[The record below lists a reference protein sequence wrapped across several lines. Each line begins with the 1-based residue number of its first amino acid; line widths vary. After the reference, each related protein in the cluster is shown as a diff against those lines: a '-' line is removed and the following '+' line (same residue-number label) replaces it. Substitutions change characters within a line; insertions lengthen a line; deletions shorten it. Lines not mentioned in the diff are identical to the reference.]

1 MTNDTRAAF
10 EAWWKKRRKQTWM
23 DQRCRGDAENPP
35 DGWSSAFEPHAWEG
49 WQAAYLASRR
59 AALDEALRECEEVA
73 DHWDAM
79 HNTQAS
85 MAADQCVVAIRA
97 LGDEGVKP

>member
-10 EAWWKKRRKQTWM
+10 EAWMSEDGKFPRAIVREPCRDGYRLMIAQTSWT
-23 DQRCRGDAENPP
+23 A
-35 DGWSSAFEPHAWEG
+35 

-59 AALDEALRECEEVA
+59 AALEECAQLAEIMAENANRYGYSDASREDRRVA
-73 DHWDAM
+73 A
-79 HNTQAS
+79 
-85 MAADQCVVAIRA
+85 AIRA

>member
-10 EAWWKKRRKQTWM
+10 EAWAKTQPAI
-23 DQRCRGDAENPP
+23 QAGCYGDPFKP
-35 DGWSSAFEPHAWEG
+35 DFDDGTYWFPRVQSAWL
-49 WQAAYLASRR
+49 AYAASRR
-59 AALDEALRECEEVA
+59 AALEEALRECEEVA

-97 LGDEGVKP
+97 LADEGVKS